1 MRHFTTI
8 SQNIRPTMSGH
19 DTFPIKY
26 GWISKT
32 YAQVKHDSSVSNVF
46 SQDSAIADFGVGKN
60 MLNALRY
67 WSVQTAMLVKQS
79 NKYLNS
85 SAQLLDHVD
94 QSDAATQWLNEFY
107 NAETLLNPQKGL
119 DPYLEEPTTLW
130 LLHWNLATNPNLITF
145 YWFFNI
151 NTKPELT
158 REEFFRLLK
167 EFMENHQIDTPS
179 DSTIKKDIE
188 CFIQNYATKRRKS
201 SEELELTLD
210 SPLSELG
217 LLSRGSSLTIRAL
230 RGKKENLNIHAFVYF
245 LTQFWRVYN
254 SGANT
259 LSLEMATYNEC
270 SVGRVF
276 MIDEEVVI
284 GYAEQLQ
291 NHNYPIA
298 WVQSAGIRQFQLQ
311 HNDLDYLLSLVISNL
326 KKHIYNR

>member
-1 MRHFTTI
+1 MRYFATI
-8 SQNIRPTMSGH
+8 SQNIKPTMSGH

-32 YAQVKHDSSVSNVF
+32 YTQVKNHPTVPNVF

-67 WSVQTAMLVKQS
+67 WSVQTGMLIRQS

-85 SAQLLDHVD
+85 SSQFLDCAD
-94 QSDAATQWLNEFY
+94 KSDVATQWLNELY
-107 NAETLLNPQKGL
+107 NAETLLDPHTGL

-130 LLHWNLATNPNLITF
+130 LLHWNLATNANLITF

-151 NTKPELT
+151 NTKSELS

-167 EFMENHQIDTPS
+167 EFMENHQIDMPS

-188 CFIQNYATKRRKS
+188 CFIQNYATKRRKN

-217 LLSRGSSLTIRAL
+217 LLSRGNSLTIRAL
-230 RGKKENLNIHAFVYF
+230 RGKKESLNMHAFVYF
-245 LTQFWRVYN
+245 LTQFWKNHN
-254 SGANT
+254 STANT
-259 LSLEMATYNEC
+259 LSLEMATYHEC

-284 GYAEQLQ
+284 DYAEQLESYD
-291 NHNYPIA
+291 YPLV
-298 WVQSAGIRQFQLQ
+298 WVQSAGIKQFQLQ
-311 HNDLDYLLSLVISNL
+311 NNDFDNLLSLSIFNL
-326 KKHIYNR
+326 KKYIYNR